1 MEESIRWMLHG
12 PAWIRYNVLI
22 NLLDRKREDPQVI
35 SSYTDTINDPN
46 IISLLADVQDWE
58 HILLKRHNNASHP
71 IHKLNFLA
79 NIEISPQEPG
89 IQSAIRKILKHRSKE
104 GPFQVL
110 SNYPTNFGGSGV
122 DEWLWCLCDAPLT
135 IYILIKFGLGNSEIV
150 LSALKYLNSLI
161 RDNGWPC
168 AVCKSLGKFRGP
180 GKKSDPCPYANLLM
194 LKVNALINDPIYEEN
209 INIGIETIL
218 GLWEHSREKRPYLFK
233 MGTNFRKLKV
243 PFIWYDILHI
253 LDVLSQYK
261 QTYRDPRFQSML
273 DVVRSKSGIDFRI
286 TSESIWT
293 KWKGWEF
300 CQKQKP
306 SMWVTFSILR
316 ILRRVGEVEAT

>member
-1 MEESIRWMLHG
+1 MEEAIQWMLDG

-22 NLLDRKREDPQVI
+22 NLLDRERESPQAI
-35 SSYTDTINDPN
+35 SAYNDMLNDPR
-46 IISLLADVQDWE
+46 IISLLADAQDWE
-58 HILLKRHNNASHP
+58 HTLLKRHNDASHP
-71 IHKLNFLA
+71 IHKLSFLA
-79 NIEISPQEPG
+79 DIGISSQEPG
-89 IQSAIRKILKHRSKE
+89 IQSAIKNILKHKSKE

-110 SNYPTNFGGSGV
+110 SNYPTNFGGSGL

-135 IYILIKFGLGNSEIV
+135 IYILIKFGLGNNEIV
-150 LSALKYLNSLI
+150 LSALRHLGTLV
-161 RDNGWPC
+161 RENGWPC
-168 AVCKSLGKFRGP
+168 AACKSLGKFRGP

-194 LKVNALINDPIYEEN
+194 LKTNALINDPAYEEK

-243 PFIWYDILHI
+243 PFIWYDILHV

-261 QTYRDPRFQSML
+261 QAYNDPRFQSML
-273 DVVRSKSGIDFRI
+273 NVIRSKASLDFRF

-300 CQKQKP
+300 CQKREP
-306 SMWVTFSILR
+306 SMWVTYSVLR
-316 ILRRVGEVEAT
+316 ILKRVG